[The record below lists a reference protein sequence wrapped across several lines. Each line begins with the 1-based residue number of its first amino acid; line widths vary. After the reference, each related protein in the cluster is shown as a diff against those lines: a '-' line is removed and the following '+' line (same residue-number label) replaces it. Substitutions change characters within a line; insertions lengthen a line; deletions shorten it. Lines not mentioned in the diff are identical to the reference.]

1 MPANRPPD
9 RAPYGSHLPSGIKKL
24 ADMAASKQPDR
35 TSSKQNLANYADP
48 NWKGPKGPGTTLRQH
63 RRASK
68 KASAPQQPPRDPNNP
83 DGPLGGQP
91 AKKPKGPKKPK
102 DPNLNPNMAVPFG
115 RR

>member
-9 RAPYGSHLPSGIKKL
+9 RAPYGSHLQQFLHK
-24 ADMAASKQPDR
+24 AAK
-35 TSSKQNLANYADP
+35 TAAAVK
-48 NWKGPKGPGTTLRQH
+48 H
-63 RRASK
+63 
-68 KASAPQQPPRDPNNP
+68 PPRDPNNPYP